1 MYNEI
6 PTFVLKH
13 PPQWYTVHS
22 PIGSPSPAIPHLLIT
37 LNSSYLTRCEE
48 TRRRSPPLAPDIA
61 PVPPGGEC
69 LLSLLSFLSWCLV
82 VTRVPYFQVIFPS
95 EPGASLVK

>member
-13 PPQWYTVHS
+13 PSQWYTAHS

-48 TRRRSPPLAPDIA
+48 TRRRSPPPPPDIA

-69 LLSLLSFLSWCLV
+69 LLSLLSFLSSCLV